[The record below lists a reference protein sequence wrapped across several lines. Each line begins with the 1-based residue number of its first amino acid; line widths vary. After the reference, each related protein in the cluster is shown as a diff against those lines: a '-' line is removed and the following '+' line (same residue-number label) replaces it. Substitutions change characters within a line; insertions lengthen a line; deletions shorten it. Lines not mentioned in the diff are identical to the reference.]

1 MAFPF
6 DGVSSLI
13 SVTAQAAACGAGGHL
28 LRVQKGPLQIQN
40 LKGSPKRFYNSISTI
55 PHP

>member
-13 SVTAQAAACGAGGHL
+13 SVTAQAAACGAAGHL
-28 LRVQKGPLQIQN
+28 LRVQKRTPSESEGVP
-40 LKGSPKRFYNSISTI
+40 
-55 PHP
+55 